1 VIPAHGS
8 TSSKDSTGE
17 QVMLEVDMR
26 GRGKQTMVSDYKKK

>member
-1 VIPAHGS
+1 MDQHRRRN
-8 TSSKDSTGE
+8 STGE

>member
-1 VIPAHGS
+1 MDQPRRRN
-8 TSSKDSTGE
+8 STGE